1 MLQIHMFDASNHH
14 VPWFLHRFHQ
24 FSMVNSQ
31 FSVIFGTQKWPMN
44 PTSSCP
50 PSSSPP
56 SDPVAPP
63 RPAPPPPWRRR
74 PDGTTGRPLYWWI
87 LSANWGIQ
95 ICFLLNLFVWEI
107 VVVYQYIYIYIYIS
121 VQWGEVW
128 GYLLAILLL
137 LYCIQLVYSMVI
149 YLYLFCLFLIIY
161 LLVGFHEKPLISQ
174 TVAKGHLWEFRL
186 VWRIQWMNEWIKEG
200 RKERRKEGTNL
211 KQNICWAISLG
222 MIP

>member
-107 VVVYQYIYIYIYIS
+107 VVVYQYIYIYIYICTMGRGLGVS
-121 VQWGEVW
+121 IS
-128 GYLLAILLL
+128 YSSTLIL
-137 LYCIQLVYSMVI
+137 YSTSI
-149 YLYLFCLFLIIY
+149 FYGDLFIFILS
-161 LLVGFHEKPLISQ
+161 ISD
-174 TVAKGHLWEFRL
+174 HLPIGWFSWEASNQPTSGKRTSMGVPVSL
-186 VWRIQWMNEWIKEG
+186 ENSMNERMNKGRKDGKKEG
-200 RKERRKEGTNL
+200 RKE
-211 KQNICWAISLG
+211 QI
-222 MIP
+222 